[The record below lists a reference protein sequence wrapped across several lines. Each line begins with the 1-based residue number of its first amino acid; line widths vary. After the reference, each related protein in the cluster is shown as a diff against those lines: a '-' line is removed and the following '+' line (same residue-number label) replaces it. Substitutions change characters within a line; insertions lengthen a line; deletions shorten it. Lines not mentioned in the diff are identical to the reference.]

1 MIKKMRKRVCLE
13 CSTSWGV
20 DEKSETTAALYS
32 LANTANAIKS
42 TGTQRAV
49 SQMGAMQGLQA
60 QEQARTCP
68 SCHAKNFREEEYY
81 VDDGVEEERISE
93 SKTCPACAE
102 EVKIAAAKCK
112 HCGHEFDAESVRA
125 ATASIEEAK
134 ARSAR
139 RQDELKARFVDQEKQ
154 ASAKS
159 AYGVA
164 TFICVVAEL
173 VGLMVVS
180 SVFLKLNGTVGSIIL
195 IGGLVAILATIKKL
209 RRWIESNARKN
220 MAKKGLA

>member
-1 MIKKMRKRVCLE
+1 MIKKLRKRVCLE

-42 TGTQRAV
+42 SGTQRAV

-68 SCHAKNFREEEYY
+68 NCHAKNFREEEYY
-81 VDDGVEEERISE
+81 AEDGAEEERVVE
-93 SKTCPACAE
+93 VKTCPKCAE

-112 HCGHEFDAESVRA
+112 HCGHEFDADSVKA
-125 ATASIEEAK
+125 AIASIEGAK
-134 ARSAR
+134 AKATH
-139 RQDELKARFVDQEKQ
+139 RQEELKARFADQAKQ
-154 ASAKS
+154 SSAKS

-180 SVFLKLNGTVGSIIL
+180 SVFLKLNGTVGSVVL
-195 IGGLVAILATIKKL
+195 IAGLVAILATIKKL
-209 RRWIESNARKN
+209 RRWIESNARKSL
-220 MAKKGLA
+220 AKKGLA